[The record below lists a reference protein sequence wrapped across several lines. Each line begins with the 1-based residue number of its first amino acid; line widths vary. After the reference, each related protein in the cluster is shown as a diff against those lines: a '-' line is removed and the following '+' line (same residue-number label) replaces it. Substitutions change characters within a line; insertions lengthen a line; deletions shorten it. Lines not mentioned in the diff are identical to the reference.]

1 MHLLRV
7 MDELKKPAVVTDRLR
22 RDYEDLKIYDRLS
35 MKGGVRTILRMD
47 EVAQT
52 VNAYWNT
59 DSNNSNNSA
68 DSNDEDS
75 LVSVIS

>member
-1 MHLLRV
+1 MKSEFCKINPSKTSKECILKHL
-7 MDELKKPAVVTDRLR
+7 DEW
-22 RDYEDLKIYDRLS
+22 
-35 MKGGVRTILRMD
+35 VRTILRMD
-47 EVAQT
+47 DVAQT
-52 VNAYWNT
+52 VHAYWNT